1 MFNDQFV
8 ETYVHAFNAVRKLF
22 FSNAPS
28 TAHSFLVNDE
38 GVSDN
43 GAAGKQPVLILFN
56 PLETRTVSPLGDLL
70 SVYFNEL

>member
-22 FSNAPS
+22 FLMLLLQR
-28 TAHSFLVNDE
+28 TVFLVNDE

-43 GAAGKQPVLILFN
+43 GAAEKQPVLILFN
-56 PLETRTVSPLGDLL
+56 PLETRTVSTFGDLL
-70 SVYFNEL
+70 SVHFNEL

>member
-8 ETYVHAFNAVRKLF
+8 ETNVHAFNAVRKSF

-43 GAAGKQPVLILFN
+43 GAAEKQPVLILSN
-56 PLETRTVSPLGDLL
+56 PLETRTVSTFGDLF
-70 SVYFNEL
+70 SVHFNEL

>member
-1 MFNDQFV
+1 MRSGHGNQSRLQCCQ
-8 ETYVHAFNAVRKLF
+8 EII

-43 GAAGKQPVLILFN
+43 GAAEKQTVLILFN
-56 PLETRTVSPLGDLL
+56 PLETRTVSPFGDLL
-70 SVYFNEL
+70 SVHFNEL